1 MAKKEKKIAGLI
13 NLQVPAG
20 GANPAPPL
28 GPALGQQGVNIME
41 FCKAF
46 NDDTAKMEKGMP
58 IPVKITGYADRSFSY
73 IMKSP
78 PATYLILK
86 AAKLQKGA
94 NNPSQEVVGQVT
106 VKQLKEIAEV
116 KKADL
121 NANDVEAAVKI
132 LAGSCRSMGIEVVGG

>member
-58 IPVKITGYADRSFSY
+58 IPVKITVYADRSFSY

-116 KKADL
+116 KNADL